1 MIMVLDN
8 ISASIELLNSIIY
21 ADFQD
26 LSEKIYNLLNS
37 VNKLI
42 ELQTMASKYTMEL
55 NDIFQGIL
63 LDYNGFK
70 TFLMSPQ
77 GQIILASIFQQFQ
90 LQQQPKQE
98 GSVQ

>member
-1 MIMVLDN
+1 MVLDN
-8 ISASIELLNSIIY
+8 ISASIEELNSIID

-26 LSEKIYNLLNS
+26 LAEKMDKLLNA

-55 NDIFQGIL
+55 NDNFQGIL
-63 LDYNGFK
+63 LDYNGIK